1 MIQRFHDSKIQNT
14 MKHLFFLVLLLTSS
28 ILYGQNPDL
37 MVTVNG
43 DSIKCKLVR
52 VKANE
57 IQFRIGAGDIIF
69 IDRKEVASYLYHFES
84 DKPVSVKL
92 PPFYAAAMAGAS
104 NFGTYE
110 VGNVKI
116 GGTLDV
122 GADLAY
128 FFTAGIGAGL
138 KWNMAF
144 CDVDF
149 GESIV
154 YNETMTFIG
163 PALYGRWG
171 ANKLAATLS
180 AGGGLLSWKLSNMKF
195 FNISQND
202 KTYSSF
208 GGFITAGVNYMVT
221 QHIGVG
227 LNIKSALGTLKDDSG
242 YERKPAGIGASL
254 GINFR
259 F

>member
-1 MIQRFHDSKIQNT
+1 
-14 MKHLFFLVLLLTSS
+14 MKHLILFVFLLFSS
-28 ILYGQNPDL
+28 IVYGQNPDL
-37 MVTVNG
+37 MVTING

-57 IQFRIGAGDIIF
+57 IHFRIGNGNIII
-69 IDRKEVASYLYHFES
+69 IDRKEVASYLYHFVS
-84 DKPVSVKL
+84 DKPVSVKN
-92 PPFYAAAMAGAS
+92 PPFYAAIMAGAS

-116 GGTLDV
+116 GGTFDV

-138 KWNMAF
+138 KLNMAF
-144 CDVDF
+144 CDVNF

-171 ANKLAATLS
+171 ANKWAATLS
-180 AGGGLLSWKLSNMKF
+180 AGGGLLSWKVANMEF
-195 FNISQND
+195 FNISHND

-208 GGFITAGVNYMVT
+208 GGFITAGVNYIVT
-221 QHIGVG
+221 QHLGVG

-242 YERKPAGIGASL
+242 YERKPAGIGL
-254 GINFR
+254 GLVINFR